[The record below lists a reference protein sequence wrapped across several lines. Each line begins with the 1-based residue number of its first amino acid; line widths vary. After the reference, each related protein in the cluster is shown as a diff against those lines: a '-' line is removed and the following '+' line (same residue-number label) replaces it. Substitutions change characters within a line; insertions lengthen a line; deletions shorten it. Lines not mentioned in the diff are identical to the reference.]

1 MKRLRQAPRAL
12 PAQQTGA
19 QKDRASP
26 REASRHEPRRTVSQ
40 SRPDTD
46 SSQGARESVS
56 SSQSKR
62 CLITNLPRAINPFEL
77 LMVYCAP
84 RQWSRSDGTPLSQR
98 EIGESSAIGNA
109 RSVCRTDSAIAR
121 AYATRPDASQRSRLF
136 DRSSG
141 RRLVR
146 ATHESRLCRLR
157 PGSCVGFAT
166 RCHVRTQR
174 AERDHYRKRRP
185 LCTR

>member
-1 MKRLRQAPRAL
+1 MLLHQVLEHSGQALEGRFDVLRYAHQLRSRTFDCGRHGGSPSAGEGASNVPLKNAAAVERAHEKRGGQ
-12 PAQQTGA
+12 
-19 QKDRASP
+19 

-46 SSQGARESVS
+46 SSQSARESVS

-98 EIGESSAIGNA
+98 EIGESSANGNA
-109 RSVCRTDSAIAR
+109 RSVCRTDSVIAR
-121 AYATRPDASQRSRLF
+121 AYAARPDASN
-136 DRSSG
+136 G
-141 RRLVR
+141 RR
-146 ATHESRLCRLR
+146 
-157 PGSCVGFAT
+157 
-166 RCHVRTQR
+166 
-174 AERDHYRKRRP
+174 
-185 LCTR
+185 